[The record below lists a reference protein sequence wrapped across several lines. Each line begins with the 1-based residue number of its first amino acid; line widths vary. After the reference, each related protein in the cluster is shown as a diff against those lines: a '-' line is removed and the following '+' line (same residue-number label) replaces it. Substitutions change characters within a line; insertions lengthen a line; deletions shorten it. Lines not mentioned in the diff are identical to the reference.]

1 MSPLPPVLPSSVR
14 REISRADFFSCDE
27 LSISSQGRDTIFAI
41 NKYGS
46 MTFIS
51 SNQREEELRIRRQRS
66 SSVACPRSTDT
77 SEEILWRFSY
87 GKQAPTIDEE
97 VALKFPDPVA
107 TSADYIARRNIME
120 GKYTPDMI
128 HRTED
133 VPENQRTTV
142 MMRNLP
148 NKLDRTTLLQ
158 LLEIY
163 GYANLYDFFHL
174 PIDQRS
180 KSNTGYSS
188 KGYAFIN
195 FIEPRYAQSFRDCF
209 TGFDAWGVNST
220 KKCEVCWSSTLQ
232 GLAAHVDR
240 YRSSPLIRES
250 VPFEFRPCLF
260 INGEPAAFL
269 SEVVDERKNLN
280 QI

>member
-51 SNQREEELRIRRQRS
+51 SNQREEELRLRRQRS

-87 GKQAPTIDEE
+87 AKQAPKIEEE
-97 VALKFPDPVA
+97 VALKFSDPAV
-107 TSADYIARRNIME
+107 TCADYIARRNIME
-120 GKYTPDMI
+120 GKYTPDML

-148 NKLDRTTLLQ
+148 NKLDRTTILQ
-158 LLEIY
+158 LLETH
-163 GYANLYDFFHL
+163 GYAKTFDFIHL

-180 KSNTGYSS
+180 KHTTGHSS

-240 YRSSPLIRES
+240 YRNSPLIRKS
-250 VPFEFRPCLF
+250 VPFAFRPCLF
-260 INGEPAAFL
+260 VNGEPAAFP
-269 SEVVDERKNLN
+269 SEVVDRRKNLN